1 MLAIHPDNRRAY
13 WRVER
18 QRLLQPRPWNRKSP
32 GRFRV
37 TARCS
42 SIACRVCS
50 VISNLTGRPVVL
62 PNGRSVDGVAVW
74 CDVVDPEAYYIAAT
88 QLAIDREIEERQIP
102 RATRKLQP
110 RPDRPDV
117 LRLER
122 WFRSDQLALV
132 PGSAS
137 QRGGV
142 GFVDGFHGPSPV
154 SSEKAEHA
162 PPSKRWPDACRVLRR
177 SGQNALDSG
186 MGWWRLLTPIQTVA
200 ARQGG
205 DGRLRSPAAAA
216 HRTRHRRPR
225 WRQPGADAGPR
236 RLPGDSIW
244 MPTPNFKLSGVST
257 NETKSA

>member
-1 MLAIHPDNRRAY
+1 MEQKIARTLPGHSKVLVDCLS
-13 WRVER
+13 
-18 QRLLQPRPWNRKSP
+18 RLLGDLEPDRKA
-32 GRFRV
+32 G
-37 TARCS
+37 
-42 SIACRVCS
+42 
-50 VISNLTGRPVVL
+50 LVL
-62 PNGRSVDGVAVW
+62 PNGRSVDSVAVW
-74 CDVVDPEAYYIAAT
+74 CDVIDPEAYYIAAT

-162 PPSKRWPDACRVLRR
+162 PPLK
-177 SGQNALDSG
+177 
-186 MGWWRLLTPIQTVA
+186 
-200 ARQGG
+200 
-205 DGRLRSPAAAA
+205 
-216 HRTRHRRPR
+216 
-225 WRQPGADAGPR
+225 
-236 RLPGDSIW
+236 
-244 MPTPNFKLSGVST
+244 
-257 NETKSA
+257 